1 MDSAL
6 LLNATYEPIKVINWQ
21 KAITLLIMGKAEML
35 EIQNAFVRSANDQ
48 FPLPSVLRL
57 VRRVRVPKK
66 PVQFSRA
73 NVYRRDDYQC
83 QYCGDHF
90 APAAL
95 TFDHVMPRSRGG
107 ETSWLNIVTAC
118 QECNRFKGDRTPAE
132 AQMPLLNNP
141 KEPNWLP
148 FADSRY
154 SGSETHRQEWRPYLW
169 L

>member
-1 MDSAL
+1 MESAL
-6 LLNATYEPIKVINWQ
+6 LLNATYEPIKVIPWQ
-21 KAITLLIMGKAEML
+21 KALTLMLMGKAELL
-35 EIQNAFVRSANDQ
+35 EVHETVVRSATDQ
-48 FPLPSVLRL
+48 FYLPSVLRL

-66 PVQFSRA
+66 PVQFSRT
-73 NVYRRDDYQC
+73 NIYRRDDYQC

-118 QECNRFKGDRTPAE
+118 QECNRAKGDRTPHE
-132 AQMPLLNNP
+132 AHMPLLKAP

-148 FADSRY
+148 FAEGRY
-154 SGSETHRQEWRPYLW
+154 AGQEARPEWRPYLW